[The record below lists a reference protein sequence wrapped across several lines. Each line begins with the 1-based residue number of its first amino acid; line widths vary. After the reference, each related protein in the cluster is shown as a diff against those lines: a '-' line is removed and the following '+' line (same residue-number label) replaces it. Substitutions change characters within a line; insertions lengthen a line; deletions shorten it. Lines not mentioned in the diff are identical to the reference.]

1 MEQSISVLNGLE
13 FASLGSGSRGN
24 STLVRSAST
33 TLLLDCGFSARKT
46 VQLLAERDVQP
57 EHLAGVL
64 VTHEHGDHGRG
75 AKRFCETFGISAY
88 ASRGTAR
95 SLSLRDDLLVPV
107 ESGDRFEIG
116 DVVVQATSV
125 PHDTIEPLQFVFS
138 NGGYRLGILTDC
150 GHIAPGMIEAYS
162 KCNSIFLESNHDRSM
177 LELGAYPPMT
187 KQRIGG
193 PYGHL
198 SNGQSIEFL
207 KEIMHEGLKTV
218 VIGHISENNN
228 DMEIVKGVFAEIE
241 NQCKVVL
248 ATQDTGTK
256 WLH

>member
-1 MEQSISVLNGLE
+1 MSGLE

-24 STLVRSAST
+24 STLVRSSST

-46 VQLLAERDVQP
+46 VQLLAERDVRP
-57 EHLAGVL
+57 EHLDAVL

-75 AKRFCETFGISAY
+75 VRRFCESFGVSAY

-116 DVVVQATSV
+116 DIVVEATSV

-138 NGGYRLGILTDC
+138 KEGYRLGILTDC
-150 GHIAPGMIEAYS
+150 GHIAPGMIEVYS
-162 KCNSIFLESNHDRSM
+162 KCNSILLESNHDRSM
-177 LELGAYPPMT
+177 LESGAYPPIT
-187 KQRIGG
+187 KQRVGG

-198 SNGQSIEFL
+198 SNGQSIGFL
-207 KEIMHEGLKTV
+207 KEIMHDGLKTV

-228 DMEIVKGVFAEIE
+228 DLDIVRSVFAEIE
-241 NQCKVVL
+241 SQCNVVL
-248 ATQDTGTK
+248 ATQAAGTK